1 MYPSCASQINWSLH
15 QETSLAFLFLL
26 FSFPCLFPDRTVTG
40 VDLWGNWVPLL
51 EWVELHPFYQSST
64 RSWSLLLTGCC
75 WAFTFYCRSETLVF
89 LLFFFFASPFLSCW
103 DFPCKCS
110 GGTPGTWEQCKI
122 VQRLR
127 FLVLRL
133 RHLFYAGYLGWLV
146 CWKAQLHLFLC
157 RETGQWVLLGPL
169 LAALQEAASE
179 GWNISSPD
187 VPEGNS

>member
-1 MYPSCASQINWSLH
+1 MYPICASQINWSLH
-15 QETSLAFLFLL
+15 QETSLAFLFFTFFLPL
-26 FSFPCLFPDRTVTG
+26 SLSRQDSDWSWFVGQLGTTP
-40 VDLWGNWVPLL
+40 WVSRASPVLPLL
-51 EWVELHPFYQSST
+51 
-64 RSWSLLLTGCC
+64 SWSLLLTGCC

-103 DFPCKCS
+103 DFPCKRS
-110 GGTPGTWEQCKI
+110 GGTPGTWEQCEI

-127 FLVLRL
+127 FLVVRL

-157 RETGQWVLLGPL
+157 RETGQWVPLGPL